1 MVQPLGGVAQPQCRL
16 QSSGHTTLTAEIGS
30 SLQTVVAGDSWSL
43 LFRAT
48 SRSLKRAHMALLQ
61 SMQSPAQSSSSLKR
75 TAPKSPV
82 AAGEPLVTGSPQLR
96 CKPFDASPHR
106 WT

>member
-1 MVQPLGGVAQPQCRL
+1 
-16 QSSGHTTLTAEIGS
+16 
-30 SLQTVVAGDSWSL
+30 
-43 LFRAT
+43 
-48 SRSLKRAHMALLQ
+48 MALLQ

-106 WT
+106 DSPKLRPLHKRLRAPPDTLQLPLPALTNMPGEGLVRQ